1 MIKDTSTF
9 STVAIVVVLLPI
21 AGIGATTFIT
31 TTFAQIGGPEEI
43 TFRTDL
49 GEPFFKENGK
59 ITGQKEI
66 GFLNNIL
73 GIFETELDEKGSFVS
88 NEW

>member
-9 STVAIVVVLLPI
+9 STVAIVVVLFTYRRNRSYYLYYNYDCSDC
-21 AGIGATTFIT
+21 
-31 TTFAQIGGPEEI
+31 GPEEI

-49 GEPFFKENGK
+49 GEPFFKESGK

-73 GIFETELDEKGSFVS
+73 GIFKAELDEKGSFVS

>member
-21 AGIGATTFIT
+21 AGIGPTTFIT

-49 GEPFFKENGK
+49 ENHFSRK
-59 ITGQKEI
+59 
-66 GFLNNIL
+66 
-73 GIFETELDEKGSFVS
+73 TER
-88 NEW
+88 

>member
-31 TTFAQIGGPEEI
+31 TTFAQIGGPEGI

-66 GFLNNIL
+66 GL
-73 GIFETELDEKGSFVS
+73 TERSSVIQLMEH
-88 NEW
+88 

>member
-31 TTFAQIGGPEEI
+31 TTIAQIAVQKKLLLEQI
-43 TFRTDL
+43 W
-49 GEPFFKENGK
+49 ENHYSRK
-59 ITGQKEI
+59 VER
-66 GFLNNIL
+66 
-73 GIFETELDEKGSFVS
+73 
-88 NEW
+88 